1 MTLALGLLIFAAMPQ
16 VVPTPP
22 SPADTALARPDPE
35 VVDTARQWLALLDQS
50 RWEESYRATG
60 ASFRKL
66 NTARVCA
73 AASER
78 ARAPL
83 GGMVSRTFVSQEDVP
98 APPAGYQM
106 AKFRTRFANKSEA
119 IETVTL
125 NRESGG
131 WHVVGVTIG

>member
-1 MTLALGLLIFAAMPQ
+1 
-16 VVPTPP
+16 
-22 SPADTALARPDPE
+22 
-35 VVDTARQWLALLDQS
+35 
-50 RWEESYRATG
+50 
-60 ASFRKL
+60 
-66 NTARVCA
+66 
-73 AASER
+73 
-78 ARAPL
+78 
-83 GGMVSRTFVSQEDVP
+83 MVSRTFVSQEDVP